1 MPISLAIK
9 KYGSVTSDPAN
20 IAAATSLDHSL
31 TISGV
36 LPGDLVFVTAP
47 SLEAN
52 LTLGQAWVSAANTV
66 KVRICNPT
74 VGAINPAS
82 QAFNYWIV

>member
-1 MPISLAIK
+1 MPLSFGIK
-9 KYGSVTSDPAN
+9 KFGSVTSDPAN
-20 IAAATSLDHSL
+20 ITAATSLDHSL
-31 TISGV
+31 TIPGV

-52 LTLGQAWVSAANTV
+52 LTMSMAWVSAANTV

-74 VGAINPAS
+74 AGAINPAS
-82 QAFNYWIV
+82 QTFNYWIM